1 MFQFDFP
8 PWVVSG
14 ICLLSALLRICLP
27 MQEILVSSLG
37 QDNPLKEEITTHS
50 NILARIIPWTEEL
63 GGLYRHTL
71 KYPDKVTG

>member
-1 MFQFDFP
+1 
-8 PWVVSG
+8 
-14 ICLLSALLRICLP
+14 